1 MGVARLLAK
10 GWVVFCLF
18 AGGHGALLALSQG
31 TPPAQAFEAVAV
43 CVGLFG
49 AMGLLFIAGFGAS
62 STGSTPL
69 LARLRP
75 HHLIPSF
82 DDVVFVA
89 FVAVSFAAQA
99 YFISEIGGGAAG
111 QAVQKAM
118 YVVVPG
124 LRALGDRLA
133 VCGLNAPLLY
143 SITLTAAVAWLLAI
157 VFVASAVSRLGLAAG
172 LIRLERTLRPAPFG
186 LTLLAAI
193 YGILS
198 IVGIQLLYVG
208 SVFPWLGC
216 GAFNGIDGVVLSGLA
231 PLFLAYVIVAALTTL
246 KASAPEG

>member
-18 AGGHGALLALSQG
+18 AGGHGAVFALGQG
-31 TPPAQAFEAVAV
+31 APPVQALQSVAV

-62 STGSTPL
+62 ATGSTPL
-69 LARLRP
+69 LSRLRP

-82 DDVVFVA
+82 DDTVFFVFVA
-89 FVAVSFAAQA
+89 ISFAAQV
-99 YFISEIGGGAAG
+99 YFVSEVGGSAAG

-118 YVVVPG
+118 YTVVPG
-124 LRALGDRLA
+124 LRALGDRVA
-133 VCGLNAPLLY
+133 ICGLNPPRVY
-143 SITLTAAVAWLLAI
+143 SITVTAAVAWLLAI
-157 VFVASAVSRLGLAAG
+157 VYVASAASRIGLAAG
-172 LIRLERTLRPAPFG
+172 LIRLERALRPASFG
-186 LTLLAAI
+186 LTLLAAM
-193 YGILS
+193 YGIIS
-198 IVGIQLLYVG
+198 ILGIQLLFVG
-208 SVFPWLGC
+208 SLYPWLGC

-231 PLFLAYVIVAALTTL
+231 PLFLAYLIVAALTTL